1 MSTVKLSQSTQ
12 RILSNFATINASI
25 RFKKG
30 NVIKTVSNAENIL
43 AQYECEEFWPQDF
56 AIYDLSQFLGAV
68 QTMTLNDQP
77 TLEFLNDDYVVIRSA
92 SGSSHIRYYY
102 SDPEITLK
110 AAPETDLN
118 LPTSSIQFDL
128 PWDTLYQMMQ
138 CSGNLGLQ
146 DIKFISDGNDS
157 FINMCDAENDTSNS
171 AKFIPPNNEC
181 DGDHELKM
189 KMENLLIYKK
199 NASYRVRISDQFI
212 SEWVVT
218 HCVMPDGSTNP
229 NLKYYVALEPNA

>member
-43 AQYECEEFWPQDF
+43 AEYEGEEYWPQDF
-56 AIYDLSQFLGAV
+56 AIYDLSQFLGAI
-68 QTMTLNDQP
+68 QTMTLNAPP
-77 TLEFLNDDYVVIRSA
+77 TLEFLNEDYVVIRA
-92 SGSSHIRYYY
+92 ENGSSYIRYYY

-110 AAPETDLN
+110 AAPENSLT
-118 LPTSSIQFDL
+118 LPSSSIQFDL
-128 PWDTLYQMMQ
+128 PWDTLFQMMQ

-146 DIKFISDGNDS
+146 DIKFISDGKSS
-157 FINMCDAENDTSNS
+157 FINMCDAENETSNS

-181 DGDHELKM
+181 DGTHELKM

-199 NASYRVRISDQFI
+199 NTSYKVRVSDQFI

-218 HCVMPDGSTNP
+218 HCVMPDGSTTP
-229 NLKYYVALEPNA
+229 KLKYYVALEPDA